1 MLSEK
6 DQERFM
12 RLWTDAQ
19 PAVANYVHALMRD
32 HTAAKDVLQET
43 ALVVFRKFGE
53 YDGER
58 PFVAWALGMAKFQ
71 VMGWHRDH
79 GRSRLVFDEAVVE
92 GITAQWA
99 ELAPSVSDREVAL
112 QTCMEKLTARARQMV
127 RWRYY
132 EDQTAEQI
140 GKRLQTPGPT
150 VRVTLQRIREQLRD
164 CVERQTEMKGN
175 PL

>member
-1 MLSEK
+1 
-6 DQERFM
+6 M

-19 PAVANYVHALMRD
+19 PAVANYVHALIRD
-32 HTAAKDVLQET
+32 HAAAKDVLQET
-43 ALVVFRKFGE
+43 ALVVFRNFGE
-53 YDGER
+53 YDSGR
-58 PFVAWALGMAKFQ
+58 PFVAWALGVAKFQ
-71 VMGWHRDH
+71 VMSWQRDH

-132 EDQTAEQI
+132 EDQTAEEI
-140 GKRLQTPGPT
+140 GKRLQTPGAT
-150 VRVTLQRIREQLRD
+150 VRVTLQRIREQLRN
-164 CVERQTEMKGN
+164 CVERQTRMEGS
-175 PL
+175 PA